1 MTNMTKEC
9 NIETD
14 RKHVFVLTYNLVEVR
29 IEWPAHLVDR
39 LPDDFKL
46 ILSGPQVPKQER
58 EKSEASGEGDLV
70 WFEFEWE
77 DKTKAVQLEASGNG
91 KQVLLWRQQ
100 VAGNLKAQ
108 LIGAERL
115 LPLLGEPEEIEIA
128 GQPTGAGVVPD
139 DLRNQDLPALFE
151 GLF

>member
-1 MTNMTKEC
+1 MTKEW
-9 NIETD
+9 NIQTD
-14 RKHVFVLTYNLVEVR
+14 RKHVFELTYNLVEVR
-29 IEWPAHLVDR
+29 IEWPAHLVDL

-58 EKSEASGEGDLV
+58 GKSEASGDGDLV

-77 DKTKAVQLEASGNG
+77 DKTKNVQLEASGNG
-91 KQVLLWRQQ
+91 RRVLLWRQQ

-108 LIGAERL
+108 LVGAERL
-115 LPLLGEPEEIEIA
+115 LPLLGQREEVEIA
-128 GQPTGAGVVPD
+128 GNSTGARTVPD
-139 DLRNQDLPALFE
+139 DLRSEFLPALLE